1 MIWGRC
7 YEEEGT
13 PPFWPWV
20 QIIRSY
26 VERRE
31 PGQLHAVMG
40 AGAADIG
47 ELVREIFQKIPGLEP
62 APVLAAEAARFRL
75 FDSITRFFKNA
86 GRSQPLVLVLDDIH
100 LADEPSLQLLQFV
113 TRELEDSYVMVLG
126 CYRDVGLSRQHP
138 LSETLA
144 RVSREAV
151 YQRHL
156 LRGLDRDDTAYF
168 IDGAAGTNVSR
179 NVVEAVY
186 VHAEGNPFFTAEVIQ
201 LLSDRGELVEDTVGG
216 AEGIRI
222 PEGVR
227 EVIGQRLNR
236 LSGDCNRVLST
247 AAVNGREFTVDLLDR
262 LIDDLSE
269 DRLLEAL
276 EEALAARLIEEL
288 PPTWASTSSPTGW
301 SKRRWSRNC
310 R

>member
-1 MIWGRC
+1 
-7 YEEEGT
+7 
-13 PPFWPWV
+13 
-20 QIIRSY
+20 
-26 VERRE
+26 
-31 PGQLHAVMG
+31 
-40 AGAADIG
+40 
-47 ELVREIFQKIPGLEP
+47 
-62 APVLAAEAARFRL
+62 
-75 FDSITRFFKNA
+75 
-86 GRSQPLVLVLDDIH
+86 
-100 LADEPSLQLLQFV
+100 
-113 TRELEDSYVMVLG
+113 MVLG
-126 CYRDVGLSRQHP
+126 CYRDVELSRQHP

-144 RVSREAV
+144 RVSREGV

-156 LRGLDRDDTAYF
+156 LRGLGRDDTAHF
-168 IDGAAGTNVSR
+168 IDAATGTNVFR

-186 VHAEGNPFFTAEVIQ
+186 AHAEGNPFFTAEVIQ

-236 LSGDCNRVLST
+236 LSGDCNPVLST
-247 AAVNGREFTVDLLDR
+247 DAVIGREFTVDLLDR

-269 DRLLEAL
+269 DRLSEAL

-288 PPTWASTSSPTGW
+288 PPTWAYTSSPTGW
-301 SKRRWSRNC
+301 SKRCWSRNC